1 MPETGSGMKEGNM
14 KKRVKMGKKRSKK
27 LFSRTA
33 GRTHKKNVKRPIMR
47 GGIRL

>member
-1 MPETGSGMKEGNM
+1 MAYRKKM
-14 KKRVKMGKKRSKK
+14 KKKYSKK

-33 GRTHKKNVKRPIMR
+33 KKVHKKNSYGRPMR

>member
-1 MPETGSGMKEGNM
+1 MK
-14 KKRVKMGKKRSKK
+14 RHKMNASHSKK

-33 GRTHKKNVKRPIMR
+33 DQTHKKNVQLPKRIPMR

>member
-1 MPETGSGMKEGNM
+1 MS
-14 KKRVKMGKKRSKK
+14 KRFKMERRSSKR

-33 GRTHKKNVKRPIMR
+33 SHTHKKNLPIARPMR

>member
-1 MPETGSGMKEGNM
+1 MKRHKMNRSG
-14 KKRVKMGKKRSKK
+14 SKK

-33 GRTHKKNVKRPIMR
+33 GANHIHPKNIQSSSQVMR

>member
-1 MPETGSGMKEGNM
+1 MKRFKSR
-14 KKRVKMGKKRSKK
+14 KKMTRKGSKK

-33 GRTHKKNVKRPIMR
+33 KKVHGKNLTASPMR

>member
-1 MPETGSGMKEGNM
+1 MKRHKMSRSG
-14 KKRVKMGKKRSKK
+14 SKK

-33 GRTHKKNVKRPIMR
+33 SRTHKKNVLSGPVMR